1 MIIENIAGVLIILLL
16 FIILIEYRR
25 RVTGEVQVP
34 SSDISIYN
42 GVFWDL
48 WIQKIL
54 RNFASMKYQILLLLY
69 SVIVYGMFWAPPDRM
84 ISTTLGIGFLGGG
97 FVTMATS
104 RIIANTSLFENKSG
118 ADDMRSVKKGE
129 VLDTDK

>member
-1 MIIENIAGVLIILLL
+1 MIIETIAGLLIVLLL

-25 RVTGEVQVP
+25 RVTGEVQLP

-48 WIQKIL
+48 WIQKLL

-69 SVIVYGMFWAPPDRM
+69 AVIVYGMFWAPADRM

-97 FVTMATS
+97 FITMATS
-104 RIIANTSLFENKSG
+104 RIIANTSLFEKKEDGENL
-118 ADDMRSVKKGE
+118 RSVTKGE